1 MDGRVLKLREIGDP
15 ILRKKST
22 HVDITKSNKEIK
34 NVIEDLKATF
44 KYNDGFGIAA
54 SQVGINK
61 SIIIVGVDINKC
73 KYKNAVEFP
82 TTVMINPKIT
92 YYSKEIDEEHEGC
105 LSIPVIRGK
114 VKRSLII
121 EVEYYN
127 EKFEYVKCKYDNF
140 IARLIQH
147 EFDHLNG
154 ELFIDK
160 VDDTKSLTTIANLN
174 KFNNQVENKL
184 IK

>member
-15 ILRKKST
+15 VLRQKSIN
-22 HVDITKSNKEIK
+22 VNITKNNKEIK
-34 NVIEDLKATF
+34 SIIEDLKTTF
-44 KYNDGFGIAA
+44 EYNNGFGIAA
-54 SQVGINK
+54 SQVGMNK
-61 SIIIVGVDINKC
+61 SIIIIGVDINKC

-82 TTVMINPKIT
+82 ITVMINPKIT
-92 YYSKEIDEEHEGC
+92 NYSKEIDEEHEGC

-114 VKRSLII
+114 VKRSTMI

-127 EKFEYVKCKYDNF
+127 EKFEFVKCKYDNF

-160 VDDTKSLTTIANLN
+160 VEDTKSLTTITNLN
-174 KFNNQVENKL
+174 KFNK
-184 IK
+184 